1 MKKLLVTTALAVFM
15 ISPALAGEK
24 TKSITIVCSD
34 DVKKGVIV
42 LSDPPKM
49 SCEDYDSAIG
59 FVGSGF
65 SIGPDATVE
74 KLKRFLIE
82 FNKKQKRK
90 ITREAKLEAKLKQVP
105 DNDLR
110 VGRFENKVPVVKA
123 PTTPIKVR
131 PEGFTPI
138 PQPKFRSDSSFGTTP
153 FDSRDRSLRSL
164 YSAMGVEDERSS
176 WKTIN
181 VNEYEYFD
189 GYSRNKK
196 FFRD

>member
-1 MKKLLVTTALAVFM
+1 MRKRLVTTALAVFM

-24 TKSITIVCSD
+24 TKSITIVCSA
-34 DVKKGVIV
+34 DVEKGVIV

-65 SIGPDATVE
+65 SIGPNSTVE
-74 KLKRFLIE
+74 KLKTFLIE

-90 ITREAKLEAKLKQVP
+90 MAREVRAEQTRK
-105 DNDLR
+105 DDIR
-110 VGRFENKVPVVKA
+110 IGRFENEVPVVKA

-131 PEGFTPI
+131 PEEFSEQTKPI
-138 PQPKFRSDSSFGTTP
+138 PEPTFRTYDQK
-153 FDSRDRSLRSL
+153 DYDARDRALQSL
-164 YSAMGVEDERSS
+164 YRSDERSS
-176 WKTIN
+176 WKTISAD
-181 VNEYEYFD
+181 EYENFD
-189 GYSRNKK
+189 GFSRNKK

>member
-1 MKKLLVTTALAVFM
+1 MRKLLVTTALAVFM

-34 DVKKGVIV
+34 DVEKGVIV

-65 SIGPDATVE
+65 SIGPNSTVE
-74 KLKRFLIE
+74 KLKTFLIE

-90 ITREAKLEAKLKQVP
+90 MAREVRAEQTRK
-105 DNDLR
+105 DDIR
-110 VGRFENKVPVVKA
+110 IGRFENEVPVVKA

-131 PEGFTPI
+131 PEEFSEQTKPI
-138 PQPKFRSDSSFGTTP
+138 PEPTFRTYDQK
-153 FDSRDRSLRSL
+153 DYDARDRALQSL
-164 YSAMGVEDERSS
+164 YRSDERSS
-176 WKTIN
+176 WKTISAD
-181 VNEYEYFD
+181 EYENFD
-189 GYSRNKK
+189 GFSRNKK

>member
-1 MKKLLVTTALAVFM
+1 MRKLLVTTALAVFM

-34 DVKKGVIV
+34 DVEKGVIV

-65 SIGPDATVE
+65 SIGPNSTVE
-74 KLKRFLIE
+74 KLKTFLIE

-90 ITREAKLEAKLKQVP
+90 MAREVRAEQTRK
-105 DNDLR
+105 DDIR
-110 VGRFENKVPVVKA
+110 IGRFENEVPVVKA

-131 PEGFTPI
+131 PEEFSEQTKPI
-138 PQPKFRSDSSFGTTP
+138 PEPTFRTYDQK
-153 FDSRDRSLRSL
+153 DYDARDRALQSL
-164 YSAMGVEDERSS
+164 YRSDERSS
-176 WKTIN
+176 WKTISAD
-181 VNEYEYFD
+181 EYENFD
-189 GYSRNKK
+189 GFSRNRK

>member
-90 ITREAKLEAKLKQVP
+90 ITREAKLEAKLEQVP
-105 DNDLR
+105 KNDLR

-138 PQPKFRSDSSFGTTP
+138 PQPKFRSDAP
-153 FDSRDRSLRSL
+153 VNSRDNRSVESFYR
-164 YSAMGVEDERSS
+164 AMGVGDERSS

>member
-1 MKKLLVTTALAVFM
+1 MRKLLVTTALAVFM

-34 DVKKGVIV
+34 DVEKGVIV

-65 SIGPDATVE
+65 SIGPNSTVE
-74 KLKRFLIE
+74 KLKTFLIE

-90 ITREAKLEAKLKQVP
+90 MAREVRAEQTRK
-105 DNDLR
+105 DDIR
-110 VGRFENKVPVVKA
+110 IGRFQNEVPVVKA

-131 PEGFTPI
+131 PEEFSEQTKPI
-138 PQPKFRSDSSFGTTP
+138 PEPTFRTYDQKDYDARDRALQSLYRSD
-153 FDSRDRSLRSL
+153 
-164 YSAMGVEDERSS
+164 EQSS
-176 WKTIN
+176 WKTISAD
-181 VNEYEYFD
+181 EYENFD
-189 GYSRNKK
+189 GFSRNKK

>member
-34 DVKKGVIV
+34 EVEKGVIV

-74 KLKRFLIE
+74 KLKKFLIE

-90 ITREAKLEAKLKQVP
+90 ITREAKLEAKLEQVP
-105 DNDLR
+105 KNDLR

-138 PQPKFRSDSSFGTTP
+138 PQPKFRSDAP
-153 FDSRDRSLRSL
+153 VNSRDNRSVESFYR
-164 YSAMGVEDERSS
+164 AMGVGDERSS

>member
-1 MKKLLVTTALAVFM
+1 MRKLLVTTALAVFM

-34 DVKKGVIV
+34 DVEKGVIV

-65 SIGPDATVE
+65 SIGPNSTVE
-74 KLKRFLIE
+74 KLKTFLIE

-90 ITREAKLEAKLKQVP
+90 ITREVKLKQVREK
-105 DNDLR
+105 DLR
-110 VGRFENKVPVVKA
+110 IGRFENKVPVVKA

-138 PQPKFRSDSSFGTTP
+138 PQPKFRSDAP
-153 FDSRDRSLRSL
+153 VNSRDNRSVESFYR
-164 YSAMGVEDERSS
+164 AMGVGDERSS

>member
-1 MKKLLVTTALAVFM
+1 MRKLLVTTALAVFM

-34 DVKKGVIV
+34 DVEKGVIV

-65 SIGPDATVE
+65 SIGPNSTVE
-74 KLKRFLIE
+74 KLKTFLIE

-90 ITREAKLEAKLKQVP
+90 MAREVRAEQTRK
-105 DNDLR
+105 DDIR
-110 VGRFENKVPVVKA
+110 IGRFQNEVPVVKA

-131 PEGFTPI
+131 PEEFSEQTKPI
-138 PQPKFRSDSSFGTTP
+138 PEPTFRTYDQK
-153 FDSRDRSLRSL
+153 DYDARDRALQSL
-164 YSAMGVEDERSS
+164 YRSDERSS
-176 WKTIN
+176 WKTISAD
-181 VNEYEYFD
+181 EYENFD
-189 GYSRNKK
+189 GFSRNKK